1 MNRGDRWGLTYIDLC
16 GIIGVDNLNERQV
29 MAKHIDYLVE
39 LDGDDTKDEFVNN
52 IRTAKKVATDM
63 AKRYGRTAYIQK
75 FRDEVPD
82 DFCSPSHWAVEPNGR
97 ITAG

>member
-1 MNRGDRWGLTYIDLC
+1 MKG
-16 GIIGVDNLNERQV
+16 QV
-29 MAKHIDYLVE
+29 MTKHIDYLVE

-63 AKRYGRTAYIQK
+63 AKRYERTTYIQK

-82 DFCSPSHWAVEPNGR
+82 DFCFPSHWTVEPNGK